1 MRVRGCGC
9 GCGYEREGKY
19 RCSGTLEM
27 PRADSH
33 LEADHSLSP
42 GSPSS
47 YSLASSSAASFATA
61 FFAAILLV

>member
-1 MRVRGCGC
+1 
-9 GCGYEREGKY
+9 
-19 RCSGTLEM
+19 M